1 MLIENYNAKT
11 VKISLT
17 RREVIYVLILLDVH
31 SETARCRELRNKIRE
46 QLDAFDQKQEMKK

>member
-17 RREVIYVLILLDVH
+17 RHEVIDLLLILVV
-31 SETARCRELRNKIRE
+31 CRDGKYLALHDKIRE
-46 QLDAFDQKQEMKK
+46 QLDAFDQKQETKK